1 MNILTLIARRRR
13 SIIRQFILTAL
24 ALSAV
29 TGNDINAQYFGR
41 NKPGYRS
48 FNHKVLQTPSFEI
61 YHYLDNDSLLNYLSL
76 WSENWYGIHQKTFGD
91 SIKERNPLIFYNNH
105 ADFQQTNTISGLIG
119 TGTGGVT
126 EGLKNRVIMPIAPTL
141 AQTNH
146 TLGHELVHAFQF
158 NMILNSDTMKRYSL
172 NNVPLWMIEGMAEY
186 LSLGSVDPN
195 TAMWLRDALVNN
207 DFPTIRQLSDQS
219 KYFPYRYGHAFWAMA
234 GKTWGDTIIMP
245 LIQKTARYGFRAA
258 VDSVLGFN
266 DETLSGMW
274 KSATEVHFNPLIEGL
289 RDSLAGK
296 MLISKQNAGRMNI
309 SPSISP
315 DGKHIAFF
323 SEKNLFTLDLFMA
336 DATTGK
342 VIKKLSSVIKNTDI
356 DDFSF
361 IESAGTW
368 SPDSKKFAFVI
379 FNKGINKLAVVN
391 VSRKGNIKMY
401 KMKGIDSFSNPSW
414 SPDGSR
420 IVFTGM
426 VDGISDLFMYNFDD
440 GTVERLTGNL
450 TSDIHPTWSSDGKR
464 IVFSK
469 EIINDAEGQKKF
481 SFDLAILDLETKIVN
496 MLDVFKGAYNM
507 NPFFSKDGKY
517 IYFLSDA
524 DGFRNLYKYDLS
536 LDSVYRL
543 TEYVTGI
550 SGITPYSP
558 AISLAQESDLLVYT
572 YYIKNSYQIWAA
584 SETEFKHIPV
594 SKYNINFDAG
604 TLPPLKHLGSNLVDN
619 TLYNSHMELNLP
631 TDSTREIRYRP
642 KFQLDYISNN
652 ASVGVTTGIYRNNLA
667 GSINMSFSDIL
678 GNNQMFASLSLNGEI
693 YDFGGQAAYVNQK
706 SKVKWGTALSHV
718 PYRSGYMFLKNDT
731 LKIKDELI
739 SVDNLVLDYIR
750 MFEDNITGF
759 AFYPISQN
767 RRVEAGF
774 SLSWYYYRIDR
785 FNNYYLSNGAPL
797 GSKREKLDAPDG
809 SKFQQ
814 ISLAYVEDNSF
825 FGMTSPLQ
833 GHRARYQ
840 AEKYFGEV
848 DFFTALL
855 DYRRYSYIKPFSLA
869 FRIYHYGRYGGSK
882 RSGKISPIYLAYPWL
897 VRGYEKISISGA
909 AEVGLNSMNL
919 SQLSGQRILVANAEL
934 RLPFSGPERLA
945 MIKSKWLLTDLNLFF
960 DSGVAWSSGDK
971 IIFNSDDSMVNL
983 NERFPVY
990 SAGISLRINLLGA
1003 LILEPYYAIP
1013 FQNGGFRNGVFGL
1026 SYTSGW

>member
-1 MNILTLIARRRR
+1 MNILTLIASRPRFAL
-13 SIIRQFILTAL
+13 RQFIMAVL
-24 ALSAV
+24 ALSTV
-29 TGNDINAQYFGR
+29 TGNDTNAQYFGR

-61 YHYLDNDSLLNYLSL
+61 YHYLDNDSLLNYLSV
-76 WSENWYGIHQKTFGD
+76 WSENWYGIHQKTFSD
-91 SIKERNPLIFYNNH
+91 TIKEKNPLIFYNNH
-105 ADFQQTNTISGLIG
+105 ADFQQTNTISGLIS

-158 NMILNSDTMKRYSL
+158 NMILNADTMKGYSL

-195 TAMWLRDALVNN
+195 TAMWLRDAIVNN
-207 DFPTIRQLSDQS
+207 DFPTITQLSDQS
-219 KYFPYRYGHAFWAMA
+219 RYFPYRYGHAFWAMA
-234 GKTWGDTIIMP
+234 GKTWGDTVIMP
-245 LIQKTARYGFRAA
+245 LIQKTARYGFRIA

-266 DETLSGMW
+266 EETLSGMW
-274 KSATEVHFNPLIEGL
+274 KNATEVHFNPYIEGL

-296 MLISKQNAGRMNI
+296 MLISKKNAGRVNI

-315 DGKHIAFF
+315 DGKYIAFF

-342 VIKKLSSVIKNTDI
+342 ILKKLSSVVKNTDI

-368 SPDSKKFAFVI
+368 SPDSKQFAFVI

-391 VSRKGNIKMY
+391 ISRTGRIKMH

-414 SPDGSR
+414 SPDGNR

-426 VDGISDLFMYNFDD
+426 VDGISDLFLYDFDS
-440 GTVERLTGNL
+440 GIVERLTGDM
-450 TSDIHPTWSSDGKR
+450 TSDIHPTWSSDGNR
-464 IVFSK
+464 IIFSK
-469 EIINDAEGQKKF
+469 EIINSTSGQRKF
-481 SFDLAILDLETKIVN
+481 SFDLAVLDLDTRIVN
-496 MLDVFKGAYNM
+496 RFDIFTGAYNM
-507 NPFFSKDGKY
+507 NPFFSQDGKHV
-517 IYFLSDA
+517 YFLSDA

-536 LDSVYRL
+536 LDTVYRL
-543 TEYVTGI
+543 TEYVTGV

-558 AISLAQESDLLVYT
+558 AISLAQESDLIVYT

-584 SETEFKHIPV
+584 VEPEFKHIPV
-594 SKYNINFDAG
+594 SKYDINLDAG

-619 TLYNSHMELNLP
+619 TLYNSHKELKLP
-631 TDSTREIRYRP
+631 ADSLREIRYRP

-678 GNNQMFASLSLNGEI
+678 GNNQMFTSLSLNGEI

-706 SKVKWGTALSHV
+706 SKVKWGTAFSHV
-718 PYRSGYMFLKNDT
+718 PYRSGYMFLKSDT
-731 LKIKDELI
+731 LIIRDELI
-739 SVDNLVLDYIR
+739 PVDNLVLDYIR

-767 RRVEAGF
+767 RRVEASF
-774 SLSWYYYRIDR
+774 SLSWYYYRLDR
-785 FNNYYLSNGAPL
+785 YNNYYLLNGAPL
-797 GSKREKLDAPDG
+797 GSIREKLEAPEG

-848 DFFTALL
+848 DFMTALL
-855 DYRRYSYIKPFSLA
+855 DYRRYNYIKPFSLA

-882 RSGKISPIYLAYPWL
+882 GSGEISPIYLAYPWL
-897 VRGYEKISISGA
+897 VRGYEKISIGEKG
-909 AEVGLNSMNL
+909 EVGLNSMNL

-960 DSGVAWSSGDK
+960 DSGLAWSSGDK
-971 IIFNSDDSMVNL
+971 IIFNRNDSMVSL
-983 NERFPVY
+983 DQRFPVY
-990 SAGISLRINLLGA
+990 STGLSLRINVLGA
-1003 LILEPYYAIP
+1003 LILEPYFAIP

-1026 SYTSGW
+1026 NYTSGW